1 MTICTCYWFKYQHDD
16 FDCWKASIEAF
27 YKAVE
32 DAQKKEDA
40 AEAEAIEM
48 VYEQIQANMQRGPPI
63 KKVKQLPTKKSN
75 QRTPVPYNRNKR
87 EQSLLGFS

>member
-1 MTICTCYWFKYQHDD
+1 MTICTCYLFKDQHDD

-27 YKAVE
+27 YKACE
-32 DAQKKEDA
+32 DSLKEDEA
-40 AEAEAIEM
+40 AEEE

>member
-1 MTICTCYWFKYQHDD
+1 MTICSCYWYKDQHDY
-16 FDCWKASIEAF
+16 FPCMKASLKAF
-27 YKAVE
+27 IKAVE
-32 DAQKKEDA
+32 DAQKEEDA

-48 VYEQIQANMQRGPPI
+48 VYEQIQVNMQRGPPI

-87 EQSLLGFS
+87 KQSLLGFS